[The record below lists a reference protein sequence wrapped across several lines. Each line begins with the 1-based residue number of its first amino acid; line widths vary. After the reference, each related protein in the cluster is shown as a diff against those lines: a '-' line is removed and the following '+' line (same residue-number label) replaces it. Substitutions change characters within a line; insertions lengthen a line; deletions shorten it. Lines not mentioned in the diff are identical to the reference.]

1 MVLMHEYMNQCPFE
15 KTLVSPT
22 AAATYNFLR
31 PKFVGTCLKSCADTV
46 PKSDRSLLLP
56 NLFQN
61 YEKFN
66 ENTKPTDKP
75 HTKLDV
81 FGGNHTAPKVPQRR
95 FDGALLKGPIGQVDP
110 SGSSGTT
117 WQGRVNLCVSSK
129 PVLTAPIHMNHN

>member
-46 PKSDRSLLLP
+46 PKSHRSLLLP

-81 FGGNHTAPKVPQRR
+81 FGGKKNAGTQSPTHR
-95 FDGALLKGPIGQVDP
+95 FTGNMLKGPLGRVDP
-110 SGSSGTT
+110 QGSE
-117 WQGRVNLCVSSK
+117 GREVE
-129 PVLTAPIHMNHN
+129 